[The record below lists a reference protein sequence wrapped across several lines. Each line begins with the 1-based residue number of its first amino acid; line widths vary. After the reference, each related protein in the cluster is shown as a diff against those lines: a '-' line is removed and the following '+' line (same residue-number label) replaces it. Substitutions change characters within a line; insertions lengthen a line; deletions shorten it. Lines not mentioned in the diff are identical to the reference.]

1 MSASSEDLSFHEDLE
16 SELSLDLDA
25 VLTKVQML
33 RDEVVNAWRDR
44 AVTLTRSEQERL
56 HAEITGMC
64 KLLSDLTLTR

>member
-1 MSASSEDLSFHEDLE
+1 MSASSEYQSFHQE

-25 VLTKVQML
+25 VLTKVQVL

-44 AVTLTRSEQERL
+44 AVLLTRSEQERF
-56 HAEITGMC
+56 HAEITDMC